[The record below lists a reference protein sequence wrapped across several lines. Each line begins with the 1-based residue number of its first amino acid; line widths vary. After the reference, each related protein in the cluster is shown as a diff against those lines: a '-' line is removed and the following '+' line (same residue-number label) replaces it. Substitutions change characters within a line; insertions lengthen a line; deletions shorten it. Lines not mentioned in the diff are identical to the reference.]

1 MSKLQ
6 KDSLMITHDEEI
18 GVVYYPAKGA
28 VSTTTPRHAQVMEQ
42 VWQDYLED
50 RLSQEDRAAFEG
62 YVERSFADKPDLPM
76 MKYTNLLETRT
87 LGRLEIMV
95 ANKCNLN
102 CRYCYAHGGDYDCES
117 QVLTP
122 ESAKKYLRALFSER
136 YISVDVVMLFGG
148 EPTIAPDTIRTIC
161 EFFEQYSSL
170 GLIEKMPIF
179 TMVTNGTLI
188 DEELA
193 QTIQKYNIRVTVSV
207 DGPPEINDKLRVDKA
222 GNGTF
227 AKIERGIRLLQK
239 VKNPPKAL
247 EVTYT
252 SLHQELEYSSKDIR
266 QYLQKYFGVNGKDVL
281 IEECSYNGY
290 DDSLVCKY
298 SNNQRRDE
306 GQCKLQSIQLRRALS
321 RHSFCDLSCG
331 AGNYLIVLFP
341 NGEIYPC
348 HHFVGCSEFLIAR
361 FDGKSFDFNNYLI
374 ARKKLAPSHKLLN
387 SACNDCWLKA
397 ICRVCAA
404 SILLSNNSN
413 NLGKGTCEDMRL
425 YYKTQFLALAKE
437 KQQSEEDIQT

>member
-1 MSKLQ
+1 MLKR
-6 KDSLMITHDEEI
+6 DSLMITHDEEI

-28 VSTTTPRHAQVMEQ
+28 VSTTTPRHAQVMER
-42 VWQDYLED
+42 VWQDYLENK
-50 RLSQEDRAAFEG
+50 LSPEDRTAFEG
-62 YVERSFADKPDLPM
+62 YVEQSFANKPDLPM

-87 LGRLEIMV
+87 LGRLEILV

-122 ESAKKYLRALFSER
+122 ESAKKYLRALFSDR

-188 DEELA
+188 DEALA
-193 QTIQKYNIRVTVSV
+193 QTLKKYDVRVTVSV

-227 AKIERGIRLLQK
+227 ARAERGIRFLQEAG
-239 VKNPPKAL
+239 NPPQMI

-252 SLHQELEYSSKDIR
+252 ALHYKLGYTKADIR
-266 QYLQKYFGVNGKDVL
+266 RYLSAHFEIDNIMVAD
-281 IEECSYNGY
+281 CTPNGY
-290 DDSLVCKY
+290 DDSLVCSAEDISGENDEK
-298 SNNQRRDE
+298 NN
-306 GQCKLQSIQLRRALS
+306 KSAILNLRQ
-321 RHSFCDLSCG
+321 DLSKPLFSDLACS
-331 AGNYLIVLFP
+331 AGTSSFALAP
-341 NGEIYPC
+341 NGELYPC
-348 HHFVGCSEFLIAR
+348 HKFIGANQFCIAHFADDV
-361 FDGKSFDFNNYLI
+361 FDFDSYHLVQERLSG
-374 ARKKLAPSHKLLN
+374 AHKCQDQRCDGCWAKALC
-387 SACNDCWLKA
+387 SACPA
-397 ICRVCAA
+397 TM
-404 SILLSNNSN
+404 LLHKEQGDFHDSY
-413 NLGKGTCEDMRL
+413 CEMERQCEIRL
-425 YYKTQFLALAKE
+425 LLEVAKNE
-437 KQQSEEDIQT
+437 TTKKEGVWV

>member
-87 LGRLEIMV
+87 LGRLEILV

-193 QTIQKYNIRVTVSV
+193 QTLKKYDVRVTVSV

-222 GNGTF
+222 GKGTF
-227 AKIERGIRLLQK
+227 AKAERGIRLLQE
-239 VKNPPKAL
+239 VGNPPQMIEA
-247 EVTYT
+247 TYT
-252 SLHQELEYSSKDIR
+252 TLHKKMGYSKEDICH
-266 QYLQKYFGVNGKDVL
+266 YLQEHFEIDGRNIL
-281 IEECSYNGY
+281 IENCSLNGV
-290 DDSLVCKY
+290 DDSLACN
-298 SNNQRRDE
+298 SDGQQNERE
-306 GQCKLQSIQLRRALS
+306 GQDILRTQNLHRALL
-321 RHSFCDLSCG
+321 RENFCDLSCG
-331 AGNYLIVLFP
+331 AGTYLIALFP
-341 NGEIYPC
+341 DGEIYPC
-348 HHFVGCSEFLIAR
+348 HHFVGHSEFRIAK
-361 FDGKSFDFNNYLI
+361 FNGKTFDFTHYPT
-374 ARKKLAPSHKLLN
+374 ARQNLTPAHKLQN
-387 SACNDCWLKA
+387 PACDYCWLKA
-397 ICRVCAA
+397 ICRVCSAY
-404 SILLSNNSN
+404 ILLSDKFGALDEKS
-413 NLGKGTCEDMRL
+413 CDSMRVH
-425 YYKTQFLALAKE
+425 YKKWFLSLAKGRILTP
-437 KQQSEEDIQT
+437 KDTQG

>member
-87 LGRLEIMV
+87 LGRLEILV

-188 DEELA
+188 DEDLA
-193 QTIQKYNIRVTVSV
+193 QTLKKYDVRVTVSV
-207 DGPPEINDKLRVDKA
+207 DGPPEINDQLRVDKA

-227 AKIERGIRLLQK
+227 AKIERGIRLLQE
-239 VKNPPKAL
+239 VGNPPKMIEA
-247 EVTYT
+247 TYT
-252 SLHQELEYSSKDIR
+252 TLHHKIGYTKADIR
-266 QYLQKYFGVNGKDVL
+266 KYF
-281 IEECSYNGY
+281 EEYFDLDNILVANCTPNGY
-290 DDSLVCKY
+290 DDALAYKAEDISSDNDEK
-298 SNNQRRDE
+298 NN
-306 GQCKLQSIQLRRALS
+306 KPAVLNLRQ
-321 RHSFCDLSCG
+321 DLSKPLFSDLACS
-331 AGNYLIVLFP
+331 AGTSSFALTP
-341 NGEIYPC
+341 KGELYPC
-348 HHFVGCSEFLIAR
+348 HKFMGIDEFCIAR
-361 FDGKSFDFNNYLI
+361 FVNGVFNFGGYSEVQKRLSAAHKCQDSGCNECWAKALCGACPATMLLHKEQGDFHDLYCGRERQCERQLMLEVAKKEI
-374 ARKKLAPSHKLLN
+374 A
-387 SACNDCWLKA
+387 
-397 ICRVCAA
+397 
-404 SILLSNNSN
+404 
-413 NLGKGTCEDMRL
+413 E
-425 YYKTQFLALAKE
+425 KE
-437 KQQSEEDIQT
+437 GVQA